1 MRALIRR
8 RSTVIVAL
16 LAGLLVLTSPT
27 AAGAQLPPDT
37 DAAVAAHRSTL
48 AIAWLLVDGV
58 LNDGD
63 ADVAALIVAPDA
75 TITTHVGT
83 FTGPDGLLAY
93 AELVRAAYPGATFA
107 VAEVRPDGDTIAIGW
122 VLQTGPESLDTFGR
136 PVWATSPPTGV
147 ATIVVRGDAI
157 TAVSTGG
164 SALTLVEGPTGI
176 AALPPEIDPR
186 GGPA

>member
-1 MRALIRR
+1 MRAFSRC
-8 RSTVIVAL
+8 RSAAIVAM
-16 LAGLLVLTSPT
+16 LAAILAVASP
-27 AAGAQLPPDT
+27 AVAGAQLPPDT
-37 DAAVAAHRSTL
+37 DSAVGAQRSTL

-83 FTGPDGLLAY
+83 FTGPDGVLAY
-93 AELVRAAYPGATFA
+93 AELVRAAYPGATFT

-122 VLQTGPESLDTFGR
+122 ELHTGPESLDTFGR
-136 PVWATSPPTGV
+136 PVWGSSPLTGV

-176 AALPPEIDPR
+176 AGLPPEIDPR